1 MYDIELTRNATR
13 ELRRLN
19 NPILRRL
26 LNAIEDLK
34 ENPRPQGSKKLVNTE
49 ELWRIRVGDYRIVYS
64 IADEIKIVT
73 ITRVAHR
80 KDVYNSL

>member
-64 IADEIKIVT
+64 IADEVKIVT

-80 KDVYNSL
+80 RDVYNSL